1 MIDAVIASPVFA
13 VSLIVLATGLL
24 FFAGR

>member
-1 MIDAVIASPVFA
+1 MIDAVLASPVFA

-24 FFAGR
+24 FIAGR